1 MSLRF
6 RLNLLITLLFIAV
19 LCAGSSY
26 AIISARKTIME
37 EIQSVAHLTSNMLTA
52 SISTIQSSGDPD
64 LYDQL
69 LAELRKLETTR
80 HLQILISLDLGLGSA
95 QPLQPSLAV
104 DADAPGW
111 FVNLVKPPIMEFKRV
126 ITSIGASGTEI
137 IIRADPSAE
146 IAETWLETRN
156 FLLLL
161 VLFTALANLLI
172 YIILGR
178 DLAPIEAILSG
189 LERIEKGDYRL
200 RLPKFTSMEFSRISE
215 RFNHLAAVLLQNR
228 EENRRLTRQSLEIQE
243 EERRRL
249 AQELHDELG
258 QSLSAIKAIATSMEQ
273 SGAET
278 AQTVVESAGIIKTI
292 ADDMYGVARGMI
304 HQLRPAVLD
313 ELGLVPA
320 VQQLVDEWNSAHA
333 DTFCHLD
340 IKGDYSTPADVVKI
354 NIYRTI
360 QESLTNVARH
370 AGAKNVY
377 ISLAYS
383 QPNGDK
389 LVLEISDDGCGFD
402 QNKTRKG
409 MGLSGIQE
417 RVDSMGGE
425 FHLAT
430 GLHEGVN
437 ITIILPVEPTETTEA
452 QVGNPADEIN
462 IR

>member
-6 RLNLLITLLFIAV
+6 RLSLLITLLFIAV
-19 LCAGSSY
+19 LCAGSLY
-26 AIISARKTIME
+26 AIINARKTITE
-37 EIQSVAHLTSNMLTA
+37 EIQSAALLTSNMLAA
-52 SISTIQSSGDPD
+52 SISALQSSEDPG
-64 LYDQL
+64 LYDEL
-69 LAELRKLETTR
+69 LSELGKLETTR
-80 HLQILISLDLGLGSA
+80 HLQIIISLDLGIGSA
-95 QPLQPSLAV
+95 SPLQPTLPLDS
-104 DADAPGW
+104 DAPSW
-111 FVNLVKPPIMEFKRV
+111 FINLVKPPIMEFKRV

-146 IAETWLETRN
+146 ITEAWLETRN

-161 VLFTALANLLI
+161 LLFTALANLLI

-189 LERIEKGDYRL
+189 LERIERGDYQL
-200 RLPKFTSMEFSRISE
+200 RLPKFTSVEFSRISA
-215 RFNHLAAVLLQNR
+215 RFNHLAAVLMQNR
-228 EENRRLTRQSLEIQE
+228 EENRRLSRRSLEIQE

-258 QSLSAIKAIATSMEQ
+258 QSLTAIKAIATTMEQ
-273 SGAET
+273 TDGDT
-278 AQTVVESAGIIKTI
+278 DQTVVESTRIIKTI

-304 HQLRPAVLD
+304 RQLRPAVLD

-320 VQQLVDEWNSAHA
+320 VQQLVDDWNSTHA

-340 IKGDYSTPADVVKI
+340 IKGDCSKPAAVVKI
-354 NIYRTI
+354 NIYRII

-370 AGAKNVY
+370 AEAKNVY
-377 ISLAYS
+377 ISLENL
-383 QPNGDK
+383 QRHGDK
-389 LVLEISDDGCGFD
+389 LALKINDDGKGFD
-402 QNKTRKG
+402 LNRTRKG

-430 GLHEGVN
+430 DLNNGVKF
-437 ITIILPVEPTETTEA
+437 TIILPVEPIETTDI
-452 QVGNPADEIN
+452 QVESQADDIAE
-462 IR
+462 